1 MLRIRNITIQKVR
14 TLFSAA
20 TDDLQMEKLNEVINS
35 LAGTDVILILII
47 SLVNHM
53 LSLIKWFEN
62 CAIMII

>member
-1 MLRIRNITIQKVR
+1 MLRIRNITIQEVR

-35 LAGTDVILILII
+35 LAGTDVTLILII